1 MKTKGKILTLLISIL
16 CVVLM
21 LVNLIVY
28 FNFSSYI
35 TSNNLETEYKISMNL
50 IDEKYQGNWKVENN
64 NLYKGNKLINGN
76 EEIVDTI
83 KKSSNSESTIFLKDT
98 RITTTI
104 VENEKRAIGT
114 KADEKIIKEV
124 LESDKEII
132 STTTIFGVKYKT
144 LYAPIKDVS
153 GSTIG
158 MFFLGIEKSQID
170 SEVQKILLTIVEG
183 FIIVILLAIALV
195 TIFTSKVIINPILNT
210 NKYLNLLS
218 KGDLSFRIDDNLL
231 SRKDEFGDMSR
242 SLVQTQTSLKGII
255 GTIKNNYNDIS
266 SQADNLAVISEE
278 IASSASSVTSSI
290 HNVSL
295 GVTDQTQGLMDI
307 SSLTNEFGN
316 DLENIISSIDEVSLN
331 VNGIDAKVSDSTNK
345 MNNLTDSIHSVKTSF
360 DTFTMKI
367 SDFGMKIKEIDEI
380 STLIN
385 SIASQTNLLALNAAI
400 EAARAGENGRGFAVV
415 ADEVKKLAEE
425 SKISSENINSLVKS
439 LTNDSQHMISDAM
452 VMNGELSSEI
462 SVVRDTVDSFSSI
475 VNSINI
481 IIPKVNEINTS
492 SISIH
497 DKKNLIIEKIETSA
511 SVSEEVSASSEEIL
525 ALSEEMNASTEEVAS
540 SAQSLDD
547 MTKKGKD
554 QFNIFK
560 V

>member
-83 KKSSNSESTIFLKDT
+83 KKSSNSESTIFLNDT

-497 DKKNLIIEKIETSA
+497 DNKNLIIEKIETSA